1 MEIRI
6 QEFLEDLKDYIGD
19 VGKRMEIMN
28 LSTKFGFSGGGPQMT
43 EATLLFTYAK
53 DIEDMIK
60 GVMISGKETFQLFST
75 YSQQPGRLTLSKMDF
90 TGALISLDLS
100 RQLNE

>member
-28 LSTKFGFSGGGPQMT
+28 LSTKFGFSGGGP
-43 EATLLFTYAK
+43 
-53 DIEDMIK
+53 
-60 GVMISGKETFQLFST
+60 
-75 YSQQPGRLTLSKMDF
+75 
-90 TGALISLDLS
+90 
-100 RQLNE
+100 